1 MSGAAPGPSR
11 VAGLWSLCLVSGV
24 FITGHAMIGLLVPI
38 AAARAG
44 VPPTGVGALMSAQF
58 VLPFLLGIPVGGL
71 LDRSNARTPMV
82 VSAVL
87 MVMMPWAAVA
97 VPSVAGLLLV
107 AVTAGLAQLT
117 FVLAA
122 QRLVARHGAGPAG
135 ERAFGWFS
143 TFQSGGRMAGPLL
156 GGILVDVGGVAAG
169 FAGSAALYA
178 AATVGT
184 LRTRKGPSPDRSHQ
198 DGPWRARARAQAV
211 TLLANPGMR
220 IALVVSCGV
229 LMVHAVRQAFLPV
242 YLESLAFSGTRIG
255 MVMATVGLASMLVR
269 PFVAQVVRAL
279 GGRSCSMMATVGM
292 VVAGTAAVTF
302 LTGFAPLLAAMV
314 VVGIGS
320 GITQPLSLAVVS
332 DHVPRRMLGFA
343 LGFRMTANRGAQL
356 VAPVALGLVAEASGV
371 HWVFVGAGGLLLGGL
386 PFLARWRSRFEREE
400 GALRQRRAAGEGAG
414 GDRAS

>member
-1 MSGAAPGPSR
+1 M
-11 VAGLWSLCLVSGV
+11 SGV

-44 VPPTGVGALMSAQF
+44 VPPTGIGALMSAQF
-58 VLPFLLGIPVGGL
+58 VLPFLLGIPIGGW
-71 LDRSNARTPMV
+71 LDRSKARTPMLI
-82 VSAVL
+82 SAAL
-87 MVMMPWAAVA
+87 MVCVPWAAVA
-97 VPSVAGLLLV
+97 VPSVAGLLVV

-122 QRLVARHGAGPAG
+122 QRLVASHGAGPAG

-143 TFQSGGRMAGPLL
+143 TFQSGGRMAGPLAA
-156 GGILVDVGGVAAG
+156 GVLVDLGGVAAG
-169 FAGSAALYA
+169 FAGSAAMYA
-178 AATVGT
+178 AAMAGT
-184 LRTRKGPSPDRSHQ
+184 LRTRRGPSPDRSHEV
-198 DGPWRARARAQAV
+198 GTWRARARDQAG

-269 PFVAQVVRAL
+269 PFVAQVVRVF
-279 GGRSCSMMATVGM
+279 GSRSRSLIATVGF

-302 LTGFAPLLAAMV
+302 LHGFGPLLAAMV
-314 VVGIGS
+314 VVGVGS

-343 LGFRMTANRGAQL
+343 LGFRMTGNRAAQL
-356 VAPVALGLVAEASGV
+356 VAPVALGLVAEAAGV
-371 HWVFVGAGGLLLGGL
+371 HWVFVGAGALLLGGL
-386 PFLARWRSRFEREE
+386 PLLVRWRAPFEQDE
-400 GALRQRRAAGEGAG
+400 GSLRQRRADA
-414 GDRAS
+414 DRATGGRAP